1 MKKIYE
7 GKSRD
12 IYQVNDKKIVIVATD
27 KISVHKVLPYLI
39 KDKGI
44 VLNKMAE
51 FWFKKYNNIIGNH
64 MITTDNKLMPKQ
76 FQSDEYKNRCMLAKK
91 VKMFPFEIIVRGYI
105 TGTCWEEYK
114 KGNDICGIRLPNE
127 LHKSEKLRE
136 PIFTPTTK
144 EQNGKDTNID
154 YEEFSNIVGKDIARK
169 IKEISIKIYMSAHE
183 FLLTKGIILADT
195 KMEFGIDEENNL
207 ILADEILTPD
217 CSRFWSKE
225 KYKIGDSQQNYDREE
240 LRRYIEENGLTEKT
254 INNIPHSILE
264 GVEKRYREIY
274 SIITGKII

>member
-12 IYQVNDKKIVIVATD
+12 IYQVNDKEIVIVATD
-27 KISVHKVLPYLI
+27 RISVHKVLPYII

-44 VLNKMAE
+44 VLNKIAE
-51 FWFKKYNNIIGNH
+51 FWFEKYNNIIGNH

-114 KGNDICGIRLPNE
+114 KGNDICGIRLPNG

-169 IKEISIKIYMSAHE
+169 IKEISIKIYMSAYE

-254 INNIPHSILE
+254 INNIPSSILE

>member
-12 IYQVNDKKIVIVATD
+12 IYQVNDKEIVIVATD
-27 KISVHKVLPYLI
+27 RISVHKVLPYII

-44 VLNKMAE
+44 VLNKIAE
-51 FWFKKYNNIIGNH
+51 FWFEKYNNIIGNH

-114 KGNDICGIRLPNE
+114 KGNDICGIRLPNG

-154 YEEFSNIVGKDIARK
+154 YEEFSNIVVKDIARK
-169 IKEISIKIYMSAHE
+169 IKEISIKIYMSAYE

-254 INNIPHSILE
+254 INNIPSSILE